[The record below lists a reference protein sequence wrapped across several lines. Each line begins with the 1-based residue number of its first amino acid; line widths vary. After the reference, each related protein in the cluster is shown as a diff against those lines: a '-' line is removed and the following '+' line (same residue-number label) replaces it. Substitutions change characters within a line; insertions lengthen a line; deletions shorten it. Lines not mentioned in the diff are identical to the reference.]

1 MLQVYSSNLAVA
13 ANTVFPFNNVVL
25 DKGCAEVLSAPA
37 TIQLNQ
43 RGIYLVEMDGY
54 ATPDAA
60 TEVAVQLMVNGVAQP
75 QAISLVV
82 PATVTDTRTFGF
94 KTFVRVLENNCN
106 CNCLTSPTTLQFMNG
121 DTALTDAHINVV
133 VTKIR

>member
-13 ANTVFPFNNVVL
+13 ANTVFPFNNVVI
-25 DKGCAEVLSAPA
+25 DKGCAENLSAPA
-37 TIQLNQ
+37 TIELNKQ
-43 RGIYLVEMDGY
+43 GVYLVEMDGF

-60 TEVAVQLMVNGVAQP
+60 TEVYVQLVVNGVAQP
-75 QAISLVV
+75 QAITSFV
-82 PATVTDTRTFGF
+82 PAAVTDTRTFGF
-94 KTFVRVLENNCN
+94 KTLVRVLENNCQ

-133 VTKIR
+133 ITKIR

>member
-1 MLQVYSSNLAVA
+1 MLQVYSDSLAVA
-13 ANTVFPFNNVVL
+13 AATVFPFNNVVM
-25 DKGCAEVLSAPA
+25 DKGCAETLNAPA

-43 RGIYLVEMDGY
+43 RGVYLVEMDGF

-60 TEVAVQLMVNGVAQP
+60 TEVSVQLYVNGVAQP
-75 QAISLVV
+75 QAISSFV
-82 PATVTDTRTFGF
+82 PASVTDTRTFGF

-121 DTALTDAHINVV
+121 ETAVSDAHINVV
-133 VTKIR
+133 ITKIR

>member
-1 MLQVYSSNLAVA
+1 MLQVYSDSLTVA
-13 ANTVFPFNNVVL
+13 AATVFPFNNVVM
-25 DKGCAEVLSAPA
+25 DKGCAETLTAPA

-43 RGIYLVEMDGY
+43 RGVYLVEMDGF

-60 TEVAVQLMVNGVAQP
+60 TAVSVQLYVNGIAQP
-75 QAISLVV
+75 QAISSFV
-82 PATVTDTRTFGF
+82 PASVTDARTFGF

-121 DTALTDAHINVV
+121 ETAVSDAHINVV
-133 VTKIR
+133 ITKIR